1 MDISSLLSDALA
13 WGAATKIANALGIDN
28 AAAQKLIAIGAPALL
43 NQMHK
48 NAQTPEGAE
57 ALSKALDKHPK
68 TKTVDTLTSA
78 EWQTEGKKIVD
89 HILWDQSDATTADI
103 AAKAGVSTTQA
114 SGLLSGLAPLL
125 MWALGEQK
133 ATNGLD
139 TSDIVGLIEKT
150 ATGTSQSGLMNS
162 LATSFLDKNGDG
174 NIKDDILNMW
184 MNWLKG
190 KISA

>member
-1 MDISSLLSDALA
+1 
-13 WGAATKIANALGIDN
+13 
-28 AAAQKLIAIGAPALL
+28 
-43 NQMHK
+43 MHK

-68 TKTVDTLTSA
+68 VKTIDTVTSA
-78 EWQTEGKKIVD
+78 EWQTEWKQIVN
-89 HILWDQSDATTADI
+89 HIFGDQSDAATADI
-103 AAKAGVSTTQA
+103 AAQAWVSTAQA
-114 SGLLSGLAPLL
+114 SGLLSGLAPML

-133 ATNGLD
+133 ATNGLN
-139 TSDIVGLIEKT
+139 TSDIVGLLEKT
-150 ATGTSQSGLMNS
+150 ASGTSQSGLMTS

-174 NIKDDILNMW
+174 NIKDDLLNMG